1 MAACETVHRR
11 RLGTGV
17 LHARQGT
24 EPIEVSPTT
33 GYLDHAL
40 PIAFAHRG
48 FSLDGLENSMAAFQ
62 AAVDLGCHYVETDVH
77 ATADGVAI
85 AFHDASL
92 DRVTD
97 TRGRIAE
104 LPWSRVRLA
113 RIGGVEHVPTLVE
126 VLHTW
131 PDLRV
136 NIDVKSATA
145 IAPTIAVIERERAHD
160 RVLIGSFSGG
170 RRRATLEGLTRPVAT
185 SASTGGVASFVLSAR
200 LRLPRAGSGTA
211 GVDCLQ
217 VPERQGGIT
226 VVDERTVALAHERG
240 LQVHVW
246 TINDPA
252 DMRRLLDLGVDGLV
266 TDRVDLLRD
275 VLVDRG
281 QWVT

>member
-1 MAACETVHRR
+1 V
-11 RLGTGV
+11 
-17 LHARQGT
+17 
-24 EPIEVSPTT
+24 
-33 GYLDHAL
+33 

-62 AAVDLGCHYVETDVH
+62 AAVDLGYHYVETDVH

-97 TRGRIAE
+97 AKGRIAE
-104 LPWSRVRLA
+104 LPWSRVRQA
-113 RIGGVEHVPTLVE
+113 RIGGVEHVPTLAE

-136 NIDVKSATA
+136 NIDVKSTPA
-145 IAPTIAVIERERAHD
+145 IAPTVAVIERERAHD
-160 RVLIGSFSGG
+160 RVLVGSFSGG
-170 RRRATLEGLTRPVAT
+170 RRRAALDSLTQPVAT
-185 SASTGGVASFVLSAR
+185 SASTGGVVSFLVAAR
-200 LRLPRAGSGTA
+200 LRLPRAGSGRR
-211 GVDCLQ
+211 VDCLQ

-266 TDRVDLLRD
+266 TDRADLLRD

-281 QWVT
+281 QWLD